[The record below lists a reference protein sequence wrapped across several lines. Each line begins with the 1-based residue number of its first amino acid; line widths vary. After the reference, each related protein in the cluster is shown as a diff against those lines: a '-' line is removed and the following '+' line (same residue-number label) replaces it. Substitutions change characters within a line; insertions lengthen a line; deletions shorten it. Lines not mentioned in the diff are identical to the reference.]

1 MDLTTLTNMTTE
13 TITKKITQKQ
23 FEQIIEKIC
32 DLGWDYDR
40 MSSSG
45 KQVYD
50 EILTILGIKCKWLIS
65 LINKKMN

>member
-1 MDLTTLTNMTTE
+1 MTIQTSTRSNALLQMTTE

-23 FEQIIEKIC
+23 FEQVIEKIC
-32 DLGWDYDR
+32 DLGWEYDR

-50 EILTILGIKCKWLIS
+50 EILTILGIKCK
-65 LINKKMN
+65 